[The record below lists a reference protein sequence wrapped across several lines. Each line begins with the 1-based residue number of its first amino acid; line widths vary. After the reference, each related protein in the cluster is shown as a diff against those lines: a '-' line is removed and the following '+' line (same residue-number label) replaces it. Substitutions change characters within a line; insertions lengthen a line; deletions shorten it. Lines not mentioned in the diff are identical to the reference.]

1 MRVYFLRHA
10 DALDGDDDALRP
22 LSPKGKDQ
30 CRRLGRWLQQ
40 ADIDWD
46 VAFSSPLL
54 RAQQTATLVLQAADS
69 RLAGQF
75 TEASALCNETSAVTF
90 NRWLRGLSQHESV
103 LLVGHAPTL
112 AERVRGLLSM
122 ENEAALSLPKAGL
135 ACVETDDGR
144 HGILKLYITPKV
156 L

>member
-1 MRVYFLRHA
+1 MRLYFLRHA
-10 DALDGDDDALRP
+10 DALDGDDDAMRP

-30 CRRLGRWLQQ
+30 CRRLGQWLQR
-40 ADIDWD
+40 AEIDWNA
-46 VAFSSPLL
+46 AFSSPLL

-75 TEASALCNETSAVTF
+75 KEASALLNETSGTAF
-90 NRWLRGLSQHESV
+90 SRWLRGLLQYESV

-112 AERVRGLLSM
+112 AERVRELLSVKS
-122 ENEAALSLPKAGL
+122 EGALSLPKAGL

-144 HGILKLYITPKV
+144 DGALKLYLTPKV